1 MKTIQMTID
10 ESLLSEVDAATQTLG
25 TTRSEFVREAL
36 RLALQ
41 RLKISNLERQHR
53 AGYRRQPIA
62 PGEFDVWESEQA
74 WGEP

>member
-1 MKTIQMTID
+1 VKTIQMTID
-10 ESLLSEVDAATQTLG
+10 ESLLSEVDEATQRLG

-41 RLKISNLERQHR
+41 RLKISNLEEQHR
-53 AGYRRQPIA
+53 AGYRRQPVA